1 MFRFILVILISCLML
16 SCSQNDKEADWTILI
31 YMAADNGL
39 NANALADIEEMTTA
53 QFTDK
58 INVIVQVD
66 ESVLSSD
73 PSAKRYR
80 IFPGTSKLISNLGE
94 IDSGYFNNLTKFA
107 NWGFNKYPATKKALF
122 IWGHGNGWY
131 NAYNRFCPDNESG
144 SAISIPDE
152 EFKLALQQ
160 INSHL
165 DILVLDA
172 CNMLTMEVI
181 TEIFPYV
188 DFILGSETIICP
200 DGSPYDEFFSFWEN
214 HETVEA
220 LVQELALSFVNS
232 YMPQGSQNPY
242 STPYEISFAAVQT
255 QNFDDLVIDIYNF
268 VSDWMNENYDV
279 FIQSRNQCTIDFN
292 DLHADVDIYD
302 YFWRV
307 KNNTANDDLFNA
319 CDSILDRLEQVFIAS
334 YYIDLDNPN
343 GTQDYPAGRASIWFP
358 TSQDTYDDLLPE
370 YQKLDFSA
378 SGWQLFIGNYF
389 LN

>member
-1 MFRFILVILISCLML
+1 MFRIIALLIITFMLV
-16 SCSQNDKEADWTILI
+16 SCSDKEEEADWTILV

-39 NANALADIEEMTTA
+39 NANAISDIEEMTTA
-53 QFTDK
+53 HFSDN

-66 ESVLSSD
+66 ESLLSSN

-94 IDSGYFNNLTKFA
+94 IDSGDYNNLTKFV
-107 NWGFNKYPATKKALF
+107 NWGFKRYPASKKALF

-131 NAYNRFCPDNESG
+131 NAYNKFCPDNESG

-152 EFKLALQQ
+152 EFKLALQH

-214 HETVEA
+214 YETVEV

-232 YMPQGSQNPY
+232 YMPQGSQNPH
-242 STPYEISFAAVQT
+242 STLYEISFGAVKT
-255 QNFDDLVIDIYNF
+255 QNFDDLVINVYNF
-268 VSDWMNENYDV
+268 VTDWMDEASDV
-279 FIQSRNQCTIDFN
+279 FWQSRNECTIDFN
-292 DLHADVDIYD
+292 DLHADVDVYD

-307 KNNTANDDLFNA
+307 KNNAENDELINDCNT
-319 CDSILDRLEQVFIAS
+319 ILDRLEQVFIAS
-334 YYIDLDNPN
+334 YYIDLDDPN
-343 GTQDYPAGRASIWFP
+343 GTQNYPAGRASIWFP
-358 TSQDTYDDLLPE
+358 TSQDTYDDLLSE

-378 SGWQLFIGNYF
+378 TGWQLFVGNYF
-389 LN
+389 Q